1 MSGCGGAE
9 AVLGDVVDG
18 VCGGGVKDNVVPP
31 VEAFRERV
39 DGVVVAEV
47 EFGGGDENDLKWR
60 CLLAPGVDVRLGR
73 EFAGLGEVENCT
85 VLFVRICVEGV
96 V

>member
-1 MSGCGGAE
+1 MSVCGGVE
-9 AVLGDVVDG
+9 AVIGDVVDG
-18 VCGGGVKDNVVPP
+18 VCGGRVEDNVVPP
-31 VEAFRERV
+31 VKASGERV
-39 DGVVVAEV
+39 DGIVIPEV

-73 EFAGLGEVENCT
+73 EFAGLGDVESCT
-85 VLFVRICVEGV
+85 VLCVRICVEGV